1 MSILEKLNSGA
12 FHNAARAK
20 NPDCVDAVG
29 NIHKSAER
37 ARFVDWRAEQ
47 VAAHGR
53 DVEAWPV
60 KKRVEYARRYVPAA
74 G

>member
-1 MSILEKLNSGA
+1 MSILDRLNSGELHA
-12 FHNAARAK
+12 AARATR
-20 NPDCVDAVG
+20 PDCVDATG
-29 NIHKSAER
+29 NIHKTPER

-53 DVEAWPV
+53 DVEAWPA
-60 KKRVEYARRYVPAA
+60 KKRAEYARRYVPAA